1 MGTID
6 TGQRA
11 RMSTATIGSACAR
24 CGTPSRGGARFCGGC
39 GAATGLAQPTGLAT
53 VSGARP
59 TTARAAWRRGLG
71 AASHAAGDL
80 LYVVIAAV
88 LALVLSHLPV
98 LDVLIYPFKL
108 FGTFVHEWSHAL
120 VALATGGHVVALQ
133 INPDLSGEEWSAG
146 GMGLLIDSAGYIGVA
161 VAGSALLLAP
171 LRWAN
176 RTLTGIGAAALLLP
190 LASAVLQGANFT
202 LTTWFWSAVFAAVAL
217 VVGARATP
225 RLARLFQQFLAVEL
239 CLTALDALRQLIWLA
254 LNAPRATTDAT
265 IAAAAT
271 GIPAPLWA
279 VVWSIVALIAIGLAA
294 VRVTRR
300 LLSA

>member
-1 MGTID
+1 MPA
-6 TGQRA
+6 QA
-11 RMSTATIGSACAR
+11 
-24 CGTPSRGGARFCGGC
+24 GARFCGDC
-39 GAATGLAQPTGLAT
+39 GAAIGLTQPAGLAT
-53 VSGARP
+53 TSGAGRSLA
-59 TTARAAWRRGLG
+59 ARAAWRRRLG
-71 AASHAAGDL
+71 AASHAVGDL

-88 LALVLSHLPV
+88 LALVLSHLPG

-171 LRWAN
+171 LRRAK

-190 LASAVLQGANFT
+190 LAGAVLLGATFT
-202 LTTWFWSAVFAAVAL
+202 LTTWFWSAIFAAIAL
-217 VVGARATP
+217 AVGLRAAP

-254 LNAPRATTDAT
+254 LNAPRVPTDAT

-279 VVWSIVALIAIGLAA
+279 VVWSVLALIAVGLAV
-294 VRVTRR
+294 VRVVRR
-300 LLSA
+300 SLPAW